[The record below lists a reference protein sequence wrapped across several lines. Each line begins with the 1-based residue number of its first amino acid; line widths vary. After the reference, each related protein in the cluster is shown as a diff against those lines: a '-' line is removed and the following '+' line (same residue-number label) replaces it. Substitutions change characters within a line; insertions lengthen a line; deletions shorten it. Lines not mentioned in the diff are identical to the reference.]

1 MIVSYSTNGKKKTIA
16 NVGTADEA
24 ISAIRVFL
32 EISGFEK
39 HYMRFIPNSE
49 KDSVIIDYGS
59 WFNCMV
65 VDGDTED
72 ENVLE
77 KFAEYTKRMS
87 NESNSKES
95 KRK

>member
-24 ISAIRVFL
+24 MSAIRVFL
-32 EISGFEK
+32 ETSGFEK
-39 HYMRFIPNSE
+39 HYMRFIPNRK

-59 WFNCMV
+59 WFNYMI
-65 VDGDTED
+65 VDGNTED
-72 ENVLE
+72 ENVLD
-77 KFAEYTKRMS
+77 KFEEYTKRMS
-87 NESNSKES
+87 NESDSKKN

>member
-24 ISAIRVFL
+24 MSAIRVFL
-32 EISGFEK
+32 ETSGFEK
-39 HYMRFIPNSE
+39 HYMRFIPNRE

-59 WFNCMV
+59 WFNYMI
-65 VDGDTED
+65 VDGNTED
-72 ENVLE
+72 ENVLD
-77 KFAEYTKRMS
+77 KFEEYTKRMS
-87 NESNSKES
+87 NESDSKKN